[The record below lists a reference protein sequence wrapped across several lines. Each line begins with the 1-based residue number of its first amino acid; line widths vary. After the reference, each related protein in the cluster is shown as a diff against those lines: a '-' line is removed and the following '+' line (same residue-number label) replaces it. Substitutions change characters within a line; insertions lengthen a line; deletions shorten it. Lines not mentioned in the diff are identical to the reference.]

1 MSSSLISEFNPVNYL
16 YLNPELQAFSNVDT
30 VEKALQHFQD
40 FGQDANLLFEKDELV
55 PEDFSVKVYLTQ
67 NSNAIAA
74 SDFLDA
80 SIKADLFSNN
90 PERLAIIHYVRET
103 FDIPST
109 RYRVDPFFN
118 ENIYRTFQKIT
129 QISTLE
135 DLYLD
140 YLSVYDTSNVV
151 IGTFE
156 DFRLAIENYR
166 QSSLN
171 VFSNLNVEGTAFI
184 NGVWSS
190 SNLEVFGS
198 LVVGGELFITGQFMI
213 AADILEILGSIRV
226 TRDAFILGVSV
237 FEDTM
242 YIDNFGSGPG
252 LIVEQ
257 FGEDENV
264 AEFYVNDAPAMVI
277 NDLGNVAI
285 GLQDTTYRL
294 EVDGTARI
302 RSNLEVD
309 GDITLSGQVDLTAEM
324 IIGGDATFKEDVQVD
339 GFIGIGI
346 TDGNVPLAPLQ
357 IGVGDGDK
365 IVFSEY
371 NGAPATMIEHTSN
384 YTLAF
389 RAGMGINATNIG
401 NYTFATSSPIGY
413 REAFLIDQNRDVF
426 ARRNVTV
433 DGTLTVHEDTVL
445 DSKLAVQDDTVI
457 GQTLEVGKTSTFNNP
472 VTINTLDDPTST
484 ALVVN
489 GDVQAN
495 RFHMTS
501 DKRVKADIAPV
512 TRPRAKDIINSLRVN
527 SYKLLTAAHDDHA
540 QYGLIGQEVEAVDP
554 SLTRRDRRTFPVDIK
569 AHVVSVQMDDEDTDS
584 TLQYIYASKHH
595 LHESETL
602 VIDNGGEKV
611 QAKVIKVLSEDK
623 FLVDV
628 LLDHTLP
635 TRIVTRI
642 IHDFISV
649 DYLQLVNLLVVCVQE
664 LYDTGLH

>member
-1 MSSSLISEFNPVNYL
+1 MSSSLISEFNPVDYL
-16 YLNPELQAFSNVDT
+16 YLNPELQAFSNIDT
-30 VEKALQHFQD
+30 VEKALQHYLD

-55 PEDFSVKVYLTQ
+55 PDDFSVKVYLNQ

-80 SIKADLFSNN
+80 NIKADLFSNN
-90 PERLAIIHYVRET
+90 PERLAILHYVRET
-103 FDIPST
+103 SDILTT

-118 ENIYRTFQKIT
+118 ENIYRTFQKVT
-129 QISTLE
+129 QISLIE

-140 YLSVYDTSNVV
+140 YLSIYDTSNVV

-198 LVVGGELFITGQFMI
+198 LVVGGELFITGQFTI

-226 TRDAFILGVSV
+226 TQDAFILGVSV
-237 FEDTM
+237 FEDTV

-264 AEFYVNDAPAMVI
+264 AEFYVNEAPALVI

-285 GLQDTTYRL
+285 GLSDTLYRL
-294 EVDGTARI
+294 EVDGTARV

-309 GDITLSGQVDLTAEM
+309 GAIKLSGQVELTADM
-324 IIGGDATFKEDVQVD
+324 TIGGDAVFNNDVQID
-339 GFIGIGI
+339 GFLGIGI
-346 TDGNVPLAPLQ
+346 TDGNIPLAPLQ
-357 IGVGDGDK
+357 LGVGDGDK
-365 IVFSEY
+365 IVFSEH
-371 NGAPATMIEHTSN
+371 NNAPATMISHMPN

-389 RAGMGINATNIG
+389 QAGMGINSTNIG

-413 REAFLIDQNRDVF
+413 REALLINQNRDVF
-426 ARRNVTV
+426 ARNNVTIE
-433 DGTLTVHEDTVL
+433 GSLTVQENTTV
-445 DSKLAVQDDTVI
+445 DM
-457 GQTLEVGKTSTFNNP
+457 TLEVGKTSTFNNP

-501 DKRVKADIAPV
+501 DKRVKSDITPV
-512 TRPRAKDIINSLRVN
+512 TRPRAKDIINGLRVN
-527 SYKLLTAAHDDHA
+527 TYKLLTATHEEQT
-540 QYGLIGQEVEAVDP
+540 QYGLIGQEVEEIDP
-554 SLTRRDRRTFPVDIK
+554 SLTRRDRRTFPVDIN
-569 AHVVSVQMDDEDTDS
+569 ATVVRVTMGEEDDGK
-584 TLQYIYASKHH
+584 LQYIYAPKHH

-602 VIDNGGEKV
+602 VFDNGGKKV
-611 QAKVIKVLSEDK
+611 QAKVIKVISEDK

-628 LLDHTLP
+628 LLDDTQL

-649 DYLQLVNLLVVCVQE
+649 DYIQLVNLLVVCVQE
-664 LYDTGLH
+664 LYDTELS